1 MPLFLH
7 SQEEENHLNFPLDES
22 CDCDGCCPNGHCDCL
37 GCDEPC
43 DCEDEDFPTLGKEQK
58 NYVVW
63 VGGLEL
69 DHYMTREQAER
80 AAQSWRDEGYDEVAI
95 EGEEHG

>member
-43 DCEDEDFPTLGKEQK
+43 DCEDEDVPTLGHELSDVEADADTLASAGWGTDED
-58 NYVVW
+58 YGYY
-63 VGGLEL
+63 GG
-69 DHYMTREQAER
+69 
-80 AAQSWRDEGYDEVAI
+80 
-95 EGEEHG
+95 GE